1 MKHKLKG
8 KIAICLLIAIIIAG
22 AAFSAVKLIR
32 YMYPLEYRELIEK
45 YSDEYDLDPY
55 LVLAVI
61 KVESSFRPD
70 AVSPR
75 DARGL
80 MQITG
85 KTGEWI
91 AGKLKINNYSKDMLF
106 EPEMNI
112 RIGCW
117 YLSTLYYEF
126 GDLELMLVAYNAG
139 SGNVSQWLKNNKYS
153 QNGKS
158 LDKIPFKE
166 TEQYLIKVKK
176 SQATYK
182 KLYES
187 EF

>member
-1 MKHKLKG
+1 MKHKLKR
-8 KIAICLLIAIIIAG
+8 KIVICLLIAVIIAG
-22 AAFSAVKLIR
+22 AVFSAFQLITYR
-32 YMYPLEYRELIEK
+32 YPLMYRELIEK
-45 YSDEYDLDPY
+45 YSDQYDLDPY

-61 KVESSFRPD
+61 KVESSFRSD

-91 AGKLKINNYSKDMLF
+91 AGKLKISNYSKDMLF
-106 EPEMNI
+106 EPETNI

-117 YLSTLYYEF
+117 YLSTLYQEF
-126 GDLELMLVAYNAG
+126 GELELMLAAYNAG

-153 QNGKS
+153 KNGKS

-166 TEQYLIKVKK
+166 TEKYLVKVKK
-176 SQATYK
+176 SHAIYK

-187 EF
+187 KF